1 MSQCILCQ
9 EKLSLLTQ
17 KKTMEGYIC
26 GKCAG
31 RIPHVIH
38 GDLFKM
44 NLERIRETIAYE
56 KNTKGKE
63 FIVTAS
69 LGKLRL
75 DEMHG
80 RFAITDSIKSDG
92 TLSESA
98 DIFDLLYLESIGI
111 YPVNPRQNGKDIVC
125 DVEFNCS
132 FKYPAIKFK
141 VTVCRNSKC
150 DYKRINS
157 SQVSWSEPGMLSM
170 FRNMFDQAINTAIKK
185 YLHDKEHIL
194 KPYDIDIMK
203 ARAALHVSH
212 GYPYELIERQYQN
225 LIKMYQEGPYTEEEK
240 EGYITALNKY
250 HDMLCHYTSNP
261 NKR

>member
-1 MSQCILCQ
+1 MNQCILCQ

-38 GDLFKM
+38 GDLPKM
-44 NLERIRETIAYE
+44 NLERIKEIIEYE
-56 KNTKGKE
+56 RIIKE
-63 FIVTAS
+63 KELAVTAS

-111 YPVNPRQNGKDIVC
+111 YPINPRQKGKDIIC

-141 VTVCRNSKC
+141 VILCRNSKC

-157 SQVSWSEPGMLSM
+157 SQVSWSEPGVLSM
-170 FRNMFDQAINTAIKK
+170 FRNMFEQAIDTAIKK

-194 KPYDIDIMK
+194 EPYDIEIMK

-212 GYPYELIERQYQN
+212 GCSHELIERHYQN
-225 LIKMYQEGPYTEEEK
+225 LIKMYQDGPHSEEDK
-240 EGYITALNKY
+240 KGYITVLNQY
-250 HDMLCHYTSNP
+250 HDMLCDYTLKQNET
-261 NKR
+261 